1 MLDSDV
7 LTDGG
12 GAILQ
17 SLESM
22 GVQYEVKK
30 LPCDATI
37 GWMRNRVEYVAEES
51 GQVMICLYH
60 LFVMIDTC
68 EIRPVRFGG
77 IFVMTLA

>member
-1 MLDSDV
+1 MTAVLDSDV

-37 GWMRNRVEYVAEES
+37 GWMRNRVEFVAEEN
-51 GQVMICLYH
+51 GQV
-60 LFVMIDTC
+60 
-68 EIRPVRFGG
+68 
-77 IFVMTLA
+77 

>member
-1 MLDSDV
+1 M

-17 SLESM
+17 SLENM

-37 GWMRNRVEYVAEES
+37 GWMRNRVEFVAEENS
-51 GQVMICLYH
+51 QV
-60 LFVMIDTC
+60 
-68 EIRPVRFGG
+68 
-77 IFVMTLA
+77 

>member
-1 MLDSDV
+1 MIKMNTIFLAIMSAFLILTEIYLYCQYVTAVLDSDV

-37 GWMRNRVEYVAEES
+37 GWMRNRVEFVAEEN
-51 GQVMICLYH
+51 GQV
-60 LFVMIDTC
+60 
-68 EIRPVRFGG
+68 
-77 IFVMTLA
+77 